1 MPLRFQ
7 KKKLAEQNKLLDD
20 KFLIRQ
26 NVLASSKMLEEFL
39 VNKTRDEVKI
49 ESTFKAIQSLEKAGS
64 KLKTPSQTSN
74 AKTNIRKSGSTT
86 PKRGNENGSRK
97 QALEDQ
103 DEIIELS
110 DDSSVVEI
118 ESDLSDA
125 ETHYRIK
132 CIKNSSTSISN
143 TSLSYTAMETRKF
156 GRRQ

>member
-1 MPLRFQ
+1 M
-7 KKKLAEQNKLLDD
+7 
-20 KFLIRQ
+20 
-26 NVLASSKMLEEFL
+26 
-39 VNKTRDEVKI
+39 
-49 ESTFKAIQSLEKAGS
+49 
-64 KLKTPSQTSN
+64 KTPSQTSN

-86 PKRGNENGSRK
+86 PKGKRERVSK